1 MPWQVS
7 LGGYETDKVSCVHD
21 AAAIYAGAN
30 CVLNKIEISTGTI
43 LKTADLSGVGQTGS
57 NDLSLVY
64 APGGLMTPDII
75 VVGFRGYVFGFD
87 TDLTQLWQV
96 SLPHTYYGAVSLVAD
111 GSTVYAGTYGK
122 VFAFDV
128 AAPQGLTENELKHRG
143 YGDVSLA
150 LWDDQLLVGINGWV
164 VCLSQLDEGLGT
176 EWQLSL
182 PHCGSAF
189 VEVGTN
195 GDYGFAA
202 SAGYLYS
209 FDYGGSLI
217 RTQGLKD
224 THNRATSLAV
234 SGNWIAAGSNG
245 QTFMYQCVGGDLQW
259 RWTKSMPRN
268 IGTDIPLLATE
279 DLLYASQ
286 EGYVYGLDYVD
297 GSIIRSENL
306 LGLGV
311 GTAYMFDVPGGFL
324 AMGNAANLAYS
335 PPAIANFSIQ
345 IQEQSNW
352 CWLAG
357 VASVANY
364 YLGRSSWQQCD
375 LANKALEQTSC
386 CIDGST
392 PNCDQPGYVQDA
404 LARTG
409 NRGQEFEASVS
420 LDSLAMEL
428 AAARPVFASVYWS
441 SYVGHIYVITGVH
454 PNGDIDIYDPANG
467 SVARENYYIF
477 EQHQPGGGVWGATC
491 FTVPKTRAA
500 DKELVMDRE
509 VLPDDVVGQ
518 IIPYAEELTSLG
530 PRFDWNAL
538 PAFATYELAPQAA
551 GDRVEIG
558 AATGAGW
565 TVLLASDDQ
574 ARPSLLFDVMT
585 MPDRSKRLRAA
596 TRGPVVDVLHEV
608 LAGLA
613 KAPERSA
620 GKKGRL
626 LTVPHL
632 RFVGLW
638 LHDPATADGA
648 GAGGTGDV
656 FFPLSATV
664 PGLEPGRETDRN
676 SLEAALHAFS
686 GKQRELAASMGSPA
700 RPAR

>member
-7 LGGYETDKVSCVHD
+7 LGGYETDRVSCVRD
-21 AAAIYAGAN
+21 TAAVYAGAN

-64 APGGLMTPDII
+64 VAGGLMTPDII

-143 YGDVSLA
+143 YGDVSLM

-164 VCLSQLDEGLGT
+164 VCLSQLDDGLET

-189 VEVGTN
+189 VEVDTN

-311 GTAYMFDVPGGFL
+311 GTAYMFDVGDGFL

-345 IQEQSNW
+345 IQDQSNW

-357 VASVANY
+357 VASIANY

-375 LANKALEQTSC
+375 LANKLLGQTTC
-386 CIDGST
+386 CSDGST
-392 PNCDQPGYVQDA
+392 TQCDQPGQVDDA
-404 LARTG
+404 LDATG
-409 NRGQEFEASVS
+409 NRGQFFSVGVS
-420 LDSLAMEL
+420 LDSLATEL
-428 AAARPVFASVYWS
+428 AAGRPVIAGVYWADS
-441 SYVGHIYVITGVH
+441 VGHGFVITGVH
-454 PNGDIDIYDPANG
+454 PNGDIDTYDPANG
-467 SVARENYYIF
+467 QMARQNYNMF
-477 EQHQPGGGVWGATC
+477 KQHQPGGGVWRETD
-491 FTVPKTRAA
+491 FTVPPPPPVSQ
-500 DKELVMDRE
+500 ELVMDRE

-530 PRFDWNAL
+530 PGFDWNAL

-551 GDRVEIG
+551 GDRVEVG
-558 AATGAGW
+558 TATGAGW

-585 MPDRSKRLRAA
+585 TPDGSKRLRAA
-596 TRGPVVDVLHEV
+596 TRGPVVDVLQEV

-613 KAPERSA
+613 KVPERSA

-638 LHDPATADGA
+638 LHDPAMADGA
-648 GAGGTGDV
+648 GDV

-676 SLEAALHAFS
+676 SLEAALDAFS